1 MSHSQKSIGIDFGGT
16 SIKSAVVHHGKIV
29 ARGETLD
36 PAKHESSL
44 TLIEALFDVI
54 SALRKEHPEI
64 AGVGIGFPGFV
75 DCKSGIVHTLTNVK
89 GWHEV
94 PMVRMLRERTGLKAA
109 IENDANAMAYAEFLH
124 GAAKGAQNAV
134 CITLGTGVGCG
145 LVLDGKLF
153 RGTRFAGGE
162 MGHMS
167 IDLNGPRGVYGTPGD
182 LEVYVGNKQIAER
195 AARLFTAA
203 GRPRSVADCTPA
215 DLAKLAA
222 NGDTIAVGLWEQIG
236 TEIGAALANSIWLL
250 NPDAVVIGGGVAKAG
265 DLVMEPIR
273 RTIRDRVSPLFHEQ
287 LKVVVAELGNDAGII
302 GCGELALESN

>member
-1 MSHSQKSIGIDFGGT
+1 MTASQKSIGIDFGGT
-16 SIKSAVVHHGKIV
+16 SIKSAVVQNGTII

-54 SALRKEHPEI
+54 AALRKAHPEI

-109 IENDANAMAYAEFLH
+109 IENDANAMAYAEYLH

-145 LVLDGKLF
+145 LVLEGKLF
-153 RGTRFAGGE
+153 RGSRFAAAE
-162 MGHMS
+162 IGHCS

-182 LEVYVGNKQIAER
+182 LEVYVGNKQTAER
-195 AARLFTAA
+195 AARLYAAA
-203 GRPRSVADCTPA
+203 GRPRTAAECTPA
-215 DLAKLAA
+215 DLAALAGQ
-222 NGDTIAVGLWEQIG
+222 GDTIAIGLWEQIG
-236 TEIGAALANSIWLL
+236 TEIGASLVNAIWLL
-250 NPDAVVIGGGVAKAG
+250 NPDAIVIGGGVAKAG
-265 DLVMEPIR
+265 ALVMEPIQ
-273 RTIRDRVSPLFHEQ
+273 RTIRDRVTALFHEQ
-287 LKVVVAELGNDAGII
+287 LKVVLAELGNDAGII
-302 GCGELALESN
+302 GCAELALEA

>member
-1 MSHSQKSIGIDFGGT
+1 MTHSQKSIGIDFGGT
-16 SIKSAVVHHGKIV
+16 SIKTAVVQHGAII
-29 ARGETLD
+29 ARGDTLD

-44 TLIEALFDVI
+44 TLIEAMFDVI
-54 SALRKEHPEI
+54 SALRTGHPEI

-75 DCKSGIVHTLTNVK
+75 DSKMGIVHTLTNVK
-89 GWHEV
+89 GWLEV

-153 RGTRFAGGE
+153 RGTRYAAGE

-182 LEVYVGNKQIAER
+182 LEVYVGNKQTAER
-195 AARLFTAA
+195 AARLFAAA
-203 GRPRSVADCTPA
+203 GRPRALTECTPK
-215 DLAKLAA
+215 DLDELAKG
-222 NGDTIAVGLWEQIG
+222 GDKIAIGLWEQLG

-250 NPDAVVIGGGVAKAG
+250 NPDAVVIGGGVARAG
-265 DLVMEPIR
+265 ELLLEPIR
-273 RTIRDRVSPLFHEQ
+273 RTIRDRVSPLFCEQ
-287 LKVVVAELGNDAGII
+287 LKVVTAELGNDAGII
-302 GCGELALESN
+302 GCAELALES

>member
-1 MSHSQKSIGIDFGGT
+1 MNASQKSIGIDFGGT
-16 SIKSAVVHHGKIV
+16 SIKSAVVQNGTII

-36 PAKHESSL
+36 PARHESSL

-54 SALRKEHPEI
+54 TALRKDHPEI

-109 IENDANAMAYAEFLH
+109 IENDANAMAYAEYLH

-145 LVLDGKLF
+145 LVLEGKLF
-153 RGTRFAGGE
+153 RGSRFAAAE
-162 MGHMS
+162 IGHCS

-182 LEVYVGNKQIAER
+182 LEVYVGNKQTAER
-195 AARLFTAA
+195 AARLYAAA
-203 GRPRSVADCTPA
+203 GRPRDPKNCTPA
-215 DLAKLAA
+215 DLASLAGA
-222 NGDTIAVGLWEQIG
+222 GDTIAIGLWEQLG
-236 TEIGAALANSIWLL
+236 TEIGAAIANAVWLL

-265 DLVMEPIR
+265 ALVMEPIR
-273 RTIRDRVSPLFHEQ
+273 RTIRDRVTPLFHEQ

-302 GCGELALESN
+302 GCAELALEA